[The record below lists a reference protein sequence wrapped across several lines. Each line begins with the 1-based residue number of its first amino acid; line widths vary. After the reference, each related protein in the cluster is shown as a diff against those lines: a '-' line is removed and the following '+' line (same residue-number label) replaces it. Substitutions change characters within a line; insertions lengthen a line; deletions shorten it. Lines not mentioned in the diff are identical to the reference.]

1 MPSIPGLLAAPPSIG
16 NRIGAMAPRRRQEK
30 LTWALLKTDFDRDHV
45 LSPDAEIS
53 PHVVPALTTVQP
65 SLFVKAT
72 PPHPPGWQDYLEPH
86 VQGGLRNLFAASS
99 GAVLVVEARGRVFAV
114 TLGQG
119 RHLLNEAAFESDF
132 GLKVVLNTV
141 QPDQLK
147 SVDAKTVE
155 ENVVHTRR
163 ELSRNA
169 TFSAFGLDVSR
180 DLLRAVT
187 GKPHD
192 QDLGPWITGSDRL
205 GMPTHC
211 TVPEL
216 PALAGR
222 LLDAYESEAYKEHF
236 DFIDYLRPERDEGKR
251 QRLEEL
257 LLAALRD
264 ERLADI
270 HLAAPE
276 PLDWGDMDGFR
287 YSTQPRGISN
297 DSDPRI
303 TRYLATKDLALLS
316 IETLKN
322 DRMLAISATTT
333 YAQASWTIFD
343 CIVYE
348 VELGGQL
355 YVLSGGDWFRVNLDF
370 KERVYEEIEILT
382 TARTGLPEA
391 DAETTEEAYNLKA
404 ATALGALCLDKKL
417 VFDGGPDR
425 MEICD
430 ILTRE
435 GAFIHVKNRGSSSTL
450 SHLFTQGINSA
461 ERLLQDLDFRD
472 KAREIVTNEDS
483 DFAVFFP
490 EERPNAEAHEISF
503 VVITRSS
510 RNTPLT
516 LPFFSVVSLRAAALR
531 LRALGFKV
539 SIAAVF
545 EAQAD

>member
-1 MPSIPGLLAAPPSIG
+1 
-16 NRIGAMAPRRRQEK
+16 MARRRRREK
-30 LTWALLKTDFDRDHV
+30 LSWSLVKSDFTRDQV
-45 LSPDAEIS
+45 LAPDAEVTA
-53 PHVVPALTTVQP
+53 HVVPALTTVRP

-72 PPHPPGWQDYLEPH
+72 PPHPPSWQDYLEPH

-99 GAVLVVEARGRVFAV
+99 GAVLIVEARDRVFV
-114 TLGQG
+114 VIVGQG

-187 GKPHD
+187 GKPED
-192 QDLGPWITGSDRL
+192 ETLAPWVTGSDRL
-205 GMPTHC
+205 GLPTHA

-216 PALAGR
+216 PALAAR
-222 LLDAYESEAYKEHF
+222 LLDAYESDVYKEHF
-236 DFIDYLRPERDEGKR
+236 DFIDYLRPERDEEQT
-251 QRLEEL
+251 QRLEKVL
-257 LLAALRD
+257 LDALRNTH
-264 ERLADI
+264 LADI

-276 PLDWGDMDGFR
+276 PLDWSDMDGFR
-287 YSTQPRGISN
+287 YSTQPPGTPN

-303 TRYLATKDLALLS
+303 TRYLATKNVPDL
-316 IETLKN
+316 TLDDLRG
-322 DRMLAISATTT
+322 DRMFAVSAATT
-333 YAQASWTIFD
+333 YAQGSWALFN

-348 VELGGQL
+348 VELDEQL

-370 KERVYEEIEILT
+370 KQRVYEEIDILT
-382 TARTGLPEA
+382 TRRLGLPDA
-391 DAETTEEAYNLKA
+391 DVETTEDAYNVKA
-404 ATALGALCLDKKL
+404 AEALNALCLDKKL

-430 ILTRE
+430 VLTRE
-435 GAFIHVKNRGSSSTL
+435 GNFIHVKQRGSSSTL

-472 KAREIVTNEDS
+472 RARELVSAENP
-483 DFAVFFP
+483 DFALFFP
-490 EERPNAEAHEISF
+490 EERPAAEAHEITF
-503 VVITRSS
+503 AVITRSN
-510 RNTPLT
+510 RDTPLT
-516 LPFFSVVSLRAAALR
+516 LPFFSVVTLRAAALR
-531 LRALGFKV
+531 LRALGFRV
-539 SIAAVF
+539 SIAAVH
-545 EAQAD
+545 EGVVA